1 MKKSINE
8 MQKSSFNHIKFGLI
22 KAFYFC
28 RFLLRHFHDL
38 RGMQTASS
46 LAYETLFSIVP
57 LVTIMF
63 GLFVKISVLHEF
75 SGIMQDFLFNNFVPE
90 FDLSIQKYIGE
101 FSAKASELTI
111 TGIMVLV
118 LIALMLMATI
128 DNAFNRIWLVE
139 NKRSLVGRLLM
150 YWAVLTMGPLLIG
163 VSLACTS
170 YVLSLPVVIDVEAS
184 LDLQSRL
191 FSGLPFFTTTIA
203 FTLLYVL
210 VPNCDVSKKH
220 AFLGGFICAVL
231 FEFANHAFGIYVKEM
246 PSYEN
251 IYGAI
256 AIVPLFLI
264 WIYISW
270 IIVLFGAHITFCL
283 SSFRMEDEIENQSKK
298 GWTFIDALQVLRHLV
313 EAQKDG
319 HALSMSQLKK
329 GLVSLPYYQINDL
342 LELLKKHK
350 WVNENDGSWLLS
362 KDLGKVFLFDLHK
375 ILPVRLP
382 ITSSEFK
389 NNQLSSKMKLYLSDY
404 HKQAE
409 GHLSVSIKDFLN
421 ENDGLNL
428 TDIQTHT

>member
-1 MKKSINE
+1 MKKSLNE
-8 MQKSSFNHIKFGLI
+8 ILKNNVNYIKFGLT
-22 KAFYFC
+22 KTFYFC
-28 RFLLRHFHDL
+28 RFLLRNFHNS

-75 SGIMQDFLFNNFVPE
+75 SGIMQDFIFDNFVPE
-90 FDLSIQKYIGE
+90 FGLTIKEYIDE
-101 FSAKASELTI
+101 FSTKASELTI

-118 LIALMLMATI
+118 LIAIMLMATI
-128 DNAFNRIWLVE
+128 DTAFNRIWFVE
-139 NKRSLVGRLLM
+139 NKRSLVSRVLM

-170 YVLSLPVVIDVEAS
+170 YLLSLPVVIDVDAS

-191 FSGLPFFTTTIA
+191 FRWLPFLTTSIA

-220 AFLGGFICAVL
+220 AVLGGLICAVL
-231 FEFANHAFGIYVKEM
+231 FEFAKHSFGIYAKEM

-264 WIYISW
+264 WIYVSW
-270 IIVLFGAHITFCL
+270 MIVLFGAHITFCL
-283 SSFRMEDEIENQSKK
+283 SSFRLEDEIKNQSEK
-298 GWTFIDALQVLRHLV
+298 GWTFIDALQILEHLV
-313 EAQKDG
+313 EAQKNG
-319 HALSMSQLKK
+319 HALSMSQLRKR
-329 GLVSLPYYQINDL
+329 LALLSYYQINDL
-342 LELLKKHK
+342 LDLLKKHELI
-350 WVNENDGSWLLS
+350 NEINGSWLLS
-362 KDLGKVFLFDLHK
+362 GDLKQISLFDLHK

-382 ITSSEFK
+382 ITASEFK
-389 NNQLSSKMKLYLSDY
+389 NNQLSNNLKLHLGNYQ
-404 HKQAE
+404 KQTK

-421 ENDGLNL
+421 EIN
-428 TDIQTHT
+428 